1 MLAPGPPTLA
11 AGHWVGLL
19 LGVAAAMTIMMTM
32 MMMMMM
38 VMMMMMLPV
47 VVWLDGGEGLVGG
60 VRLYGPARRALAAQ
74 HGGVVILHRLNKM
87 LFLIHIFCAKLLVSF
102 EFFLQIRFW
111 VI

>member
-19 LGVAAAMTIMMTM
+19 LGVAAAMTIMMTMM

-74 HGGVVILHRLNKM
+74 HGGVVILHRLNNNK
-87 LFLIHIFCAKLLVSF
+87 FFNSYFFAKLLASF
-102 EFFLQIRFW
+102 
-111 VI
+111 